1 MAVVTVAFE
10 DLNTWLQNQPTNTAD
25 TPYELNITG
34 LTASNIG
41 SSLTTGTLGNVI
53 KTNST
58 KYVDLEAT
66 TLPVVN
72 SLQYCFQL
80 CGKLVKSP
88 VIPNGVTNMENCF
101 FGCTSL
107 TAAPVI
113 PDSVT
118 NMSYCFSQCIT
129 LTTAPNVP
137 NNVTN
142 ILRCFQGCK
151 SLTTAPNIPNG
162 VTSLEACFNGCTS
175 LTIAPNIPNGV
186 TNLRVCFTDC
196 TSLTTAPNIPNS
208 VTNMEGCFAN
218 CTSLTTW
225 EQSNTL
231 DNITNYLIAF
241 DRCTSLVNI
250 NTDRPYE
257 LKQWLT
263 QIHSASTDNFPNDP
277 ANCVYSSYS
286 EVVEVSFSDLNNEL
300 STWSA
305 NTAQTPYKLNVTEL
319 TANDIVSSETSGSLG
334 YVLRQ
339 NNTKYVDLSNTTIP
353 QVTDMESCF
362 ESCTS
367 LVGALNIPD
376 TVTNIDYCFNGCT
389 AITKWE
395 QIDLL
400 DNITS
405 YNNAFKSC
413 SNLTNI
419 YADAPYEVNQFLNTL
434 YTASADNF
442 PNDPESLNYSL
453 CSTPAEIPFSRLNNE
468 LSFLPENAANTA
480 YVIKVTELT
489 VSDIGRSSTAG
500 TLGNIIKTNSTKYV
514 DLSETTLPNS
524 VTIMAHCFNG
534 CTSLTAAPIIPS
546 SVTNMGSCFRDCTS
560 LRTAPI
566 IPNDVTEMSYCF
578 RGCTSLTTAPIIPN
592 NVTAMG
598 GCFYGC
604 TSLTEAPVI
613 PSRVIMF
620 GECFEG
626 CTSLRTAP
634 IIPDN
639 ITGMSYCFRGCTS
652 LTEAP
657 VIPNNVTAMDHCF
670 NDCTSLTT
678 APIIPNNV
686 TYARDCFRG
695 CTSLRTAPNVPSS
708 VTDMRFFFYGCTS
721 LEEITLFE
729 ADLDSLVANNMAK
742 DCFSGCTSLT
752 KIGVPPSDPPAESDW
767 HVYRLKFGASTVE
780 GKVYDKTGTVVTIP
794 QTSITKSTLELPIK
808 TDELWFPSG
817 YTDAQIDE
825 IIQKVIQYRYTY
837 RNGTDVLDPA
847 EKNFVLWADDPD
859 NVKTNLNMGGGT
871 AEAVSIGS
879 FISNLNDFIEED
891 VTYAKCDTDHTSN
904 MPSGEQCGTV
914 SVHSTGS
921 YVTSGTNYA
930 TYEQIFKGGT
940 GTIYQRQA
948 RFRPFYPVSWDAW
961 KKVLKNGDSIEAS
974 DVFING
980 YQQKRYYEID
990 ASSLSTSYFYP
1001 VTFDTSDLELDCEI
1015 HSPSRGGAD
1024 PYNQNYIHFLL
1035 ISQGWSDTRRR
1046 LDILHYGV
1054 YDASE
1059 ITIGCIGAG
1068 EKYGVNCVWVRGGIT
1083 YRFYCNRTPTLRT
1096 SDYSSPNETF
1106 TVGTNYYGGSNTSVQ
1121 IQWTP
1126 NGQSSARFDGTL
1138 YANVQGD
1145 VTGNCSGSSSSCSGN
1160 AATATMPLGFSSRG
1174 TSGGWGN
1181 TVGTTITTYN
1191 DSTGGSVDF
1200 RRDNPSAGKMSI
1212 KVDGRFYF
1220 NEGNTPAAG
1229 LKFANDY
1236 YGLTGADG
1244 EDSVWIRSTTQ
1255 GFIPYQSGGAKNG
1268 HNYLGTSSWYWKYAY
1283 IDQVFCPEKLTIPV
1297 GGSHST
1303 DGEIWIS

>member
-225 EQSNTL
+225 KQSNTL

-434 YTASADNF
+434 YTASTDNF

-453 CSTPAEIPFSRLNNE
+453 CSTPAEIPFSHLNNE

-489 VSDIGRSSTAG
+489 VNDIGPSLSSG
-500 TLGNIIKTNSTKYV
+500 SLGNVLRSNNKKFVDLQYTEIPEGVTDMSESFFAVKSLIKSPVLPRTILNLQACFNGSGIETAPIIPFGATDMSNCFYSTKISEPPIIPDSV
-514 DLSETTLPNS
+514 VNLQNAFAKTLIVEPPIIPNHVTNMGGCFGGCEMLENPSNIPNGVNDVAGCFSDCHSLTRAPSFPNSVTDLTGCFARCYLLTEVPPLPNSIINIALCFWDCTALTTAPVIPNS
-524 VTIMAHCFNG
+524 VTIMFDCFNG
-534 CTSLTAAPIIPS
+534 CTSLT
-546 SVTNMGSCFRDCTS
+546 
-560 LRTAPI
+560 
-566 IPNDVTEMSYCF
+566 
-578 RGCTSLTTAPIIPN
+578 
-592 NVTAMG
+592 
-598 GCFYGC
+598 
-604 TSLTEAPVI
+604 
-613 PSRVIMF
+613 
-620 GECFEG
+620 
-626 CTSLRTAP
+626 
-634 IIPDN
+634 
-639 ITGMSYCFRGCTS
+639 
-652 LTEAP
+652 
-657 VIPNNVTAMDHCF
+657 
-670 NDCTSLTT
+670 
-678 APIIPNNV
+678 
-686 TYARDCFRG
+686 
-695 CTSLRTAPNVPSS
+695 TAPNIPNS
-708 VTDMRFFFYGCTS
+708 VTDIRNCFSGCS
-721 LEEITLFE
+721 NLEEITLFE
-729 ADLDSLVANNMAK
+729 ADLEFLVTNNKAQNA
-742 DCFSGCTSLT
+742 FSGCTSLI
-752 KIGVPPSDPPAESDW
+752 KIGVPSEPPAESDW

-780 GKVYDKTGTVVTIP
+780 GKVYDKTGTAVTIP
-794 QTSITKSTLELPIK
+794 QTSITKATLKLPIK
-808 TDELWFPSG
+808 TDELWFPANT
-817 YTDAQIDE
+817 YTDAQIDALIE
-825 IIQKVIQYRYTY
+825 KVIQYRYTY
-837 RNGTDVLDPA
+837 WNKTVLDPA
-847 EKNFVLWADDPD
+847 QKNFVLWADNPS
-859 NVKTNLNMGGGT
+859 NIKTNIFDSLDASSVGGSGKYISAISETDGVISAT
-871 AEAVSIGS
+871 ASDLATSVESGNSNPVTSNAVNSAIEDITKNTIRKELDQAGWYKIGYCSYYSYGCALKIFLTSVYNYIPCASHSIDVAYGWMNPKISETCYDNYSVFDKLIITFEPNNNCNIFVHYNRNDFNICGVKIIGS
-879 FISNLNDFIEED
+879 SWSSLQTFNFEPADISGF
-891 VTYAKCDTDHTSN
+891 
-904 MPSGEQCGTV
+904 
-914 SVHSTGS
+914 
-921 YVTSGTNYA
+921 TNYA
-930 TYEQIFKGGT
+930 IFN
-940 GTIYQRQA
+940 
-948 RFRPFYPVSWDAW
+948 
-961 KKVLKNGDSIEAS
+961 L
-974 DVFING
+974 
-980 YQQKRYYEID
+980 
-990 ASSLSTSYFYP
+990 
-1001 VTFDTSDLELDCEI
+1001 
-1015 HSPSRGGAD
+1015 
-1024 PYNQNYIHFLL
+1024 
-1035 ISQGWSDTRRR
+1035 
-1046 LDILHYGV
+1046 
-1054 YDASE
+1054 
-1059 ITIGCIGAG
+1059 
-1068 EKYGVNCVWVRGGIT
+1068 
-1083 YRFYCNRTPTLRT
+1083 
-1096 SDYSSPNETF
+1096 
-1106 TVGTNYYGGSNTSVQ
+1106 GTNGFYV
-1121 IQWTP
+1121 
-1126 NGQSSARFDGTL
+1126 NGQSYDSLKEKTDKMYVDNQLELVRYLPYVRYQDLPSQSTDDNVYFKEWIDWMYDHDYFDNEYNVYIGQANPNYKVMFWGFAYADVYQWSLFYYIKPGNPL
-1138 YANVQGD
+1138 Y
-1145 VTGNCSGSSSSCSGN
+1145 
-1160 AATATMPLGFSSRG
+1160 
-1174 TSGGWGN
+1174 
-1181 TVGTTITTYN
+1181 
-1191 DSTGGSVDF
+1191 
-1200 RRDNPSAGKMSI
+1200 
-1212 KVDGRFYF
+1212 
-1220 NEGNTPAAG
+1220 
-1229 LKFANDY
+1229 KFGYRN
-1236 YGLTGADG
+1236 
-1244 EDSVWIRSTTQ
+1244 SVW
-1255 GFIPYQSGGAKNG
+1255 F
-1268 HNYLGTSSWYWKYAY
+1268 L
-1283 IDQVFCPEKLTIPV
+1283 VEV
-1297 GGSHST
+1297 
-1303 DGEIWIS
+1303 